1 MRMRCTKAKR
11 LISDYIN
18 NDLKGRRS
26 HRLEKHLG
34 RCSACRKT
42 LEDFRKIAQN
52 AREKEELSPSR
63 QTWHKIRERLT
74 PEDQRILTFRPPK
87 GKWFGHLFVP
97 PKLKY
102 AFSAVLLLVFI
113 AGAVTVGLRYGGGI
127 NILSKKDPMKYTL
140 AKLDEAEKHYK
151 KAIEALWEAVSA
163 QERTMT
169 PKIAE
174 VFRKNLKIIDS
185 SIIACRQTVF
195 QEPENIDAR
204 NFLLAAYRDKVDF
217 LEEMMEI
224 GRPSSL
230 KKEPGKVI

>member
-1 MRMRCTKAKR
+1 MRMKCSKAKR
-11 LISDYIN
+11 LISDYIDD
-18 NDLKGRRS
+18 DLKKRKS
-26 HRLEKHLG
+26 LRLKEHLD
-34 RCSACRKT
+34 RCPACRKT
-42 LEDFRKIAQN
+42 LEDFRKIAQTV
-52 AREKEELSPSR
+52 REKEELSPSR
-63 QTWHKIRERLT
+63 QTWLKIRERLT
-74 PEDQRILTFRPPK
+74 PEDQRILTLRPPK
-87 GKWFGHLFVP
+87 GKWFGYLFVP

-102 AFSAVLLLVFI
+102 VFSAALLLVFV
-113 AGAVTVGLRYGGGI
+113 AGAVTIGLRYGGGI

-163 QERTMT
+163 QEGMMT

-174 VFRKNLKIIDS
+174 VFRKNLAIIDS
-185 SIIACRQTVF
+185 SIIACRQTVL

-224 GRPSSL
+224 GRPSSP